1 MKNKTTY
8 SIVKLCHQGEL
19 QTMKNKTAITDE
31 NNCYYKSALLRT
43 EKKLIDAVD
52 DNYDTTIQNAILLWS
67 TKRER
72 YAKSLQKAIKINPI
86 RPEAYFCIASILGI
100 NGNDVDAI
108 KYFKMAEERNM
119 TSFALFYNMGIALY
133 HLKCLEESS
142 KCLKKAI
149 SKIQ

>member
-1 MKNKTTY
+1 M
-8 SIVKLCHQGEL
+8 
-19 QTMKNKTAITDE
+19 
-31 NNCYYKSALLRT
+31 RT

-149 SKIQ
+149 